1 MRLPVASLAIP
12 GLLTVVAGLAEG
24 QPQRV
29 AVIGHRGGSALAPEN
44 TLACYEK
51 AIALGADY
59 VEIDVRV
66 TRDGRFVLMHD
77 GKVDRTTDGSGA
89 IAELDFAA
97 IRALDAG
104 SWFAPEYAGQR
115 VPTLAEALALC
126 RGRIGIYLDHKE
138 GSIARI
144 ARLIRE
150 AKMIDHV
157 VVYDGPEELAEWKRV
172 APRLPVMISPDDEYR
187 HRGGIAELLAKA
199 PADILDGNAGEWTPE
214 LVAEAHAHGARVFVD
229 NLGLTDN
236 EGWYRKAIEMG
247 VDGIQTDHPDAVI
260 RLLAEGDGGRWP
272 SIISWGVGLWLPDAP
287 RSGARDP

>member
-1 MRLPVASLAIP
+1 VHGIAFVAAALVGTALGAARGEARPV
-12 GLLTVVAGLAEG
+12 
-24 QPQRV
+24 
-29 AVIGHRGGSALAPEN
+29 VIGHRGGSALAPEN

-77 GKVDRTTDGSGA
+77 GKVDRTTNGKGA
-89 IAELDFAA
+89 VAELGYAA
-97 IRALDAG
+97 IRGLDAG
-104 SWFAPEYAGQR
+104 SWFAPQYAGQR

-138 GSIARI
+138 GSIPAI
-144 ARLIRE
+144 ARVIRK
-150 AKMIDHV
+150 AGMMDQV

-172 APRLPVMISPDDEYR
+172 APRLPVMISPDEEYR
-187 HRGGIAELLAKA
+187 HPGGIAELLAKV
-199 PADILDGNAGEWTPE
+199 PADILDGNAAEWTAD

-236 EGWYRKAIEMG
+236 DDWYRKAIEMG
-247 VDGIQTDHPDAVI
+247 VDGIQTDHPDRVI
-260 RLLAEGDGGRWP
+260 RMT
-272 SIISWGVGLWLPDAP
+272 S
-287 RSGARDP
+287 